1 MRTLSKLISICILTV
16 LAHTAIAQKYEGG
29 FGYFNA
35 GIGGPLSKAIET
47 RLQGPTLF
55 GNTFNFSSI
64 GRTMGG
70 KGFSIFNNFLIG
82 GGGYGTTVLGNSSNS
97 EVKLSIGGGFFNFG
111 YLFVKKER
119 TFMYGFGGIGG
130 GGSTLEIKNTSFA
143 TIDFD
148 ANQQIPL
155 GEKRKIKAGGFGF
168 EAGIGVQQLITGKGD
183 NSSRSCFMLGLVAG
197 INYFPSQDWRFEA
210 NDTKVSNMGNLSSFY
225 VGITIGGG
233 GIRN

>member
-1 MRTLSKLISICILTV
+1 MKTLGKLISICVLTV
-16 LAHTAIAQKYEGG
+16 LAHTVLAQKYEGG

-35 GIGGPLSKAIET
+35 GIGGHLNKSIET
-47 RLQGPTLF
+47 RLQGTTLF

-70 KGFSIFNNFLIG
+70 KGFSIFSNFLIG
-82 GGGYGTTVLGNSSNS
+82 GGGYGTTVLGNTSNG
-97 EVKLSIGGGFFNFG
+97 EVKLSTGGGFFNFG

-130 GGSTLEIKNTSFA
+130 GGSTLEIKNTG
-143 TIDFD
+143 TVTLDFGT
-148 ANQQIPL
+148 NQQIPT

-168 EAGIGVQQLITGKGD
+168 EAGIGVQQLIKGKGD
-183 NSSRSCFMLGLVAG
+183 NTSRSCFMLGLVAG
-197 INYFPSQDWRFEA
+197 INYFPAQDWRFET
-210 NDTKVSNMGNLSSFY
+210 NDTKVSGMGNLSSFY

-233 GIRN
+233 GISN

>member
-1 MRTLSKLISICILTV
+1 MKTLGKLISICVLTV
-16 LAHTAIAQKYEGG
+16 LAHTAVAQKYEGG

-35 GIGGPLSKAIET
+35 GVGRHLQKGIET
-47 RLQGPTLF
+47 RLQSPTLF
-55 GNTFNFSSI
+55 GNSFNFSPV

-70 KGFSIFNNFLIG
+70 KGFGIYNRFLIG
-82 GGGYGTTVLGNSSNS
+82 GGGYGTTILDNATNA

-111 YLFVKKER
+111 YLFLKKER

-143 TIDFD
+143 TLDFSD
-148 ANQQIPL
+148 NQQIPI
-155 GEKRKIKAGGFGF
+155 GEKRKIRAGGFGL
-168 EAGIGVQQLITGKGD
+168 EAGIGVQQLIKGKGD
-183 NSSRSCFMLGLVAG
+183 DAGRSCFMLGLVAG

-210 NDTKVSNMGNLSSFY
+210 NDTKVSGMGNLSSFY

-233 GIRN
+233 GINN